1 MPSSRALEV
10 LNALIHGLDPL
21 SGEPLPE
28 GSVLHRAE
36 VLRALLSA
44 HDALQ
49 QAGARAQRRAQ
60 LPDNVGRSWSEAEQ
74 AELLAAFKDG
84 ATPAALAAKHRRTL
98 RAIEARLERLGLLR
112 PEQRMTRGGFSG
124 VSETQPAHRAARTSA
139 TAARRT
145 RRARQGP
152 TR

>member
-1 MPSSRALEV
+1 MQPSRALEV

-21 SGEPLPE
+21 SGEPLSE

-49 QAGARAQRRAQ
+49 QAGVRAQRRAQ

-74 AELLAAFKDG
+74 AELLAAFKEG

-98 RAIEARLERLGLLR
+98 RAIETRLERLGLLK
-112 PEQRMTRGGFSG
+112 PEERMTRGGFPG
-124 VSETQPAHRAARTSA
+124 VSETPPVRRAARA
-139 TAARRT
+139 RAIGARRT
-145 RRARQGP
+145 RRAREGS

>member
-1 MPSSRALEV
+1 MQPSRAVEV

-21 SGEPLPE
+21 SGEPLPD

-49 QAGARAQRRAQ
+49 QACARAQRRAQ
-60 LPDNVGRSWSEAEQ
+60 LPDNVGRPWSKAEQ
-74 AELLAAFKDG
+74 AELLAAYKDG
-84 ATPAALAAKHRRTL
+84 ETPVALAAKHRRTL

-112 PEQRMTRGGFSG
+112 PEQRKTRGGFSG
-124 VSETQPAHRAARTSA
+124 VSDAPPARRAARA
-139 TAARRT
+139 RAPAARRT
-145 RRARQGP
+145 RRARH
-152 TR
+152 